1 MFFRKKRE
9 HTLLEDIEISSQWL
23 EDIMEASGYHADY
36 SIESLKEIDRFII
49 EEDRAGGIL
58 SKDIGKTIFALG
70 AYVGKVFIKEYGGH
84 WITNDKDRKGEM
96 KIIVELDN
104 DISFM
109 PVMSVMKYY
118 SNHEET
124 SLYVLSLAIEQSSQE

>member
-1 MFFRKKRE
+1 MFFKKKRE
-9 HTLLEDIEISSQWL
+9 HTLLEDIEIFSEWIV
-23 EDIMEASGYHADY
+23 DIMETSGYRADY
-36 SIESLKEIDRFII
+36 SMESLKEIDRFII
-49 EEDRAGGIL
+49 EEDRAEGLL

-70 AYVGKVFIKEYGGH
+70 SYVGKTFIKEYGGH
-84 WITNDKDRKGEM
+84 WITNDRDRKGEM

-124 SLYVLSLAIEQSSQE
+124 SIYMLSQAIKQSSQE

>member
-1 MFFRKKRE
+1 
-9 HTLLEDIEISSQWL
+9 
-23 EDIMEASGYHADY
+23 METAGYHADY
-36 SIESLKEIDRFII
+36 SMENLKEIDRFII
-49 EEDRAGGIL
+49 EEDRAEGLL

-70 AYVGKVFIKEYGGH
+70 SYVGKVFIKKYGGH

-109 PVMSVMKYY
+109 PVMSVMKFYG
-118 SNHEET
+118 NHKET
-124 SLYVLSLAIEQSSQE
+124 SLYVLSLAIEQSLDE